1 MIGRNKIY
9 KKNHTEYGDDGMNF
23 YKNKTDNFF
32 VQLDHEQTES
42 QDLIQILVENHEGDE
57 HKHQPILTKE
67 GRKIKVKIGDVMHPM
82 TLEHH
87 ISMIFL
93 KTKQGGQYKLLSY
106 LESPIVTFELSED
119 DEPLEVY
126 GYCNLHGLWKEA
138 V

>member
-1 MIGRNKIY
+1 
-9 KKNHTEYGDDGMNF
+9 MNF
-23 YKNKTDNFF
+23 YKNKNDNFF
-32 VQLDHEQTES
+32 VQLDDEQNDP
-42 QDLIQILVENHEGDE
+42 QDLVQVLVEKHEGDE
-57 HKHQPILTKE
+57 HKHQPIITKE
-67 GRKIKVKIGDVMHPM
+67 GRQIKVKIGDIMHPM

-93 KTKQGGQYKLLSY
+93 KTKHGGQYKLLSY
-106 LESPIVTFELSED
+106 QESPVVTFELSQD

>member
-1 MIGRNKIY
+1 MIGKNKTI
-9 KKNHTEYGDDGMNF
+9 KKIHTEYGDDRMNF
-23 YKNKTDNFF
+23 YKNKNDNFF
-32 VQLDHEQTES
+32 VQLDNEQNAPQE
-42 QDLIQILVENHEGDE
+42 LIQILVEKHEGDE
-57 HKHQPILTKE
+57 TKHQPIITKE
-67 GRKIKVKIGDVMHPM
+67 GHQIKVKIGDVMHPM

-106 LESPIVTFELSED
+106 QESPIVTFELSED